1 MIDISDKIETL
12 RTAIAESRIVAKPET
27 IERAARGE
35 TPKGEVF
42 PVARAAGCLA
52 AKKTAEL
59 IPYCHPVSL
68 DHVDLQFQKSDR
80 PDRSDLIIRA
90 TVKSVGKTGVEMEAL
105 TAASVAALTV
115 YDMLKGIDREVV
127 IGETRLIEKQG
138 GKSDFEETFQV
149 PLSAAVLVTS
159 DSVSAGK
166 KEDKSGKII
175 VEEMEKFPVTVR
187 HYEIVP

>member
-80 PDRSDLIIRA
+80 SDLIIRA

-105 TAASVAALTV
+105 NAASVAALTV
-115 YDMLKGIDREVV
+115 Y
-127 IGETRLIEKQG
+127 
-138 GKSDFEETFQV
+138 
-149 PLSAAVLVTS
+149 
-159 DSVSAGK
+159 
-166 KEDKSGKII
+166 
-175 VEEMEKFPVTVR
+175 
-187 HYEIVP
+187 